1 MSIFK
6 ETLSD
11 TIQTQLQARQN
22 VISGDN
28 YTRTNLLPWYLS
40 KNSWVRMTSFVN
52 YTSGVVDF
60 DGKGK
65 IETNGD
71 GHYKDDQ
78 LSKKYILEGGT
89 LYTKTNGTD
98 VESALRKGLLTADGV
113 YGGNIDARPDG
124 TAESKYYR
132 TFGIRPMPGI
142 TGIDLRTI
150 GAYGSLFETTVKFY
164 AWDVNQL
171 NELEILFMRPGYSV
185 LLEWGWSQ
193 YLNYDDKNNT
203 AKTALKLADIYPE
216 VCKLGTINP
225 FENLTQQDVYDKL
238 EALRVKYKHNYDGML
253 GYVKN
258 FNWKMMKNGGFECTT
273 TLISMGE
280 AINTLKVSS
289 NANEIHAP
297 ASSIDASDIDK
308 RKYTYD
314 DYENI
319 LISLKSISETT
330 NKFNYLNNKTVID
343 ENEYRGNWDYN
354 KNYVGRGTIQQK
366 LTDNGWSE
374 AADNLSKQPVL
385 KPLVKGDDQN
395 PSKHG
400 SYYEYIS
407 LDVWVAIMESY
418 FNFKVTDTKDKSGK
432 NKLAKI
438 YPPGKDDYCLACK
451 DSISTDPSVCLV
463 SNPFAFT
470 TEFPFVAPNEYSSIA
485 LGIQPP
491 IYTVQSNG
499 DNTLGVD
506 TSTLSTFPSFYDDT
520 AKAGLLGNIYVN
532 IDLLLN
538 EFKNVKNSANDEGV
552 NFMVYTQNI
561 LNKISNALGG
571 LNNFK
576 FSTAGRD
583 QNINRIVDLYYLE
596 QNANPKYELDLM
608 GLGSICRN
616 VDIESQIFQEQSTI
630 VAIAAQS
637 RANLGDI
644 YNSTQVYLNA
654 GLEDRIALSKYQ
666 GKENQDTSGKSND
679 YFYQK
684 LFDFLVYVRNYVVG
698 DQENF
703 AIETDS
709 AGNIPYTFLKQFMM
723 KYNGELNFK
732 ALIPFKL
739 KITLDGIGGIVVGQI
754 FRVKQNI
761 LPKNYYDK
769 NLGFIVTKINHELT
783 NNDWTTTLETQICV
797 LDQQDF
803 YDASGKHKLTAN
815 VNREGFGVA
824 VNQAFVEGLF
834 YPILVS
840 FLEALT
846 YESIA
851 GYIWA
856 STSDKNK
863 TGLVRIVSE
872 YLTKNNTDDFKT
884 YWNNKNTKVFIDSSA
899 NVATISDFRGYV
911 IEYVDLFKKMYP
923 TEINTPLSTDTTL
936 GQALDSLL
944 TKPENQDYLTKIQAI
959 LTPDQGAKWF
969 SPIGSNALDF
979 TRFYDNSTIQINPN
993 TKQERYNLNRKYV
1006 LDNVID
1012 KIATPNFS
1020 DIKNKY
1026 ENLNTGE
1033 VFGNKTGYVLVPIEN
1048 NINNKTK
1055 STSTLY
1061 GPLDSMFRTIETINY
1076 DRGTTQNESSWTVD
1090 VNTYNQF
1097 TENIN
1102 FFNADYNGSRPVGG
1116 YIFENKGG

>member
-65 IETNGD
+65 IETKGD

-98 VESALRKGLLTADGV
+98 VERALRKGLLTADGV

-124 TAESKYYR
+124 TADSKYYR

-203 AKTALKLADIYPE
+203 SKSALKLSDIYPE

-225 FENLTQQDVYDKL
+225 FDNLTQQDVYDKL
-238 EALRVKYKHNYDGML
+238 EALRLKYKHNYDGML

-280 AINTLKVSS
+280 AINTLKISS

-308 RKYTYD
+308 RKYIYD

-330 NKFNYLNNKTVID
+330 NKFDYLNNKTVID

-366 LTDNGWSE
+366 LTDNGW
-374 AADNLSKQPVL
+374 AKVADNLSKQPVL

-418 FNFKVTDTKDKSGK
+418 FNFKVTDNKDKSGK
-432 NKLAKI
+432 NKLSKI
-438 YPPGKDDYCLACK
+438 YPPDVNDYCLACK

-470 TEFPFVAPNEYSSIA
+470 IEFPFVAPTEYSNIA

-596 QNANPKYELDLM
+596 QNVDPKYELDLM

-684 LFDFLVYVRNYVVG
+684 LFDFLVYVRNYVIG
-698 DQENF
+698 DQNF

-783 NNDWTTTLETQICV
+783 NNDWATTLETQICV

-815 VNREGFGVA
+815 INREGFGIA

-863 TGLVRIVSE
+863 TGLVKIVSE
-872 YLTKNNTDDFKT
+872 YLTKNDTGDFKT

-911 IEYVDLFKKMYP
+911 IEYVDLFKKAYP
-923 TEINTPLSTDTTL
+923 TEINTPLSTDITL

-969 SPIGSNALDF
+969 SPAGSNTLDF
-979 TRFYDNSTIQINPN
+979 TLFYDNPIIQINPN

-1033 VFGNKTGYVLVPIEN
+1033 VFGNKTGNMLIPIEN

-1076 DRGTTQNESSWTVD
+1076 DRSTTQRESSWTVD

-1102 FFNADYNGSRPVGG
+1102 FFNADYNGSRPTGG